1 MKFKYSCLYSCNYF
15 PRQDLLLQE
24 VESVGEGGDLVDEQV
39 VRRVVAGLD
48 VGPVGPLLQPRLGN
62 LAMCLVN

>member
-1 MKFKYSCLYSCNYF
+1 M
-15 PRQDLLLQE
+15 LQE